1 MGVQPMQPAQ
11 PPPYSA
17 AGAPPPAYSFI
28 GPANP
33 PAGKNGPPSANS
45 DNLFSGDVVDTKS

>member
-1 MGVQPMQPAQ
+1 MGMQPVQPAQ
-11 PPPYSA
+11 PPPYNV

-33 PAGKNGPPSANS
+33 PSGNNN
-45 DNLFSGDVVDTKS
+45 NLFSGDEVNTKS